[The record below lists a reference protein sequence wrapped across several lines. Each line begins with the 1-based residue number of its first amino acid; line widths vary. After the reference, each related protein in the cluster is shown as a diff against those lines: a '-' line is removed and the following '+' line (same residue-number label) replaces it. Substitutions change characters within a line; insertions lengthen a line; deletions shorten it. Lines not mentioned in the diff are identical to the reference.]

1 MPNIKRIE
9 ELESLI
15 KKYASSYYTG
25 FAEVSDEYFDG
36 LVEELSILNPGS
48 DLFDKPGWGYEPKE
62 KVLHL
67 YDLTIGSL
75 SKIHD
80 ASEIPESFGR
90 HFFISPKLDGLSVV
104 SYYLNGKRI
113 KAVTRGNG
121 KVGQN
126 VTAKMHVISP
136 ITDNAPDERFTGAIR
151 GEVVIECSAWNELV
165 KKYGLEESPSA
176 NPRNYAAGILNRNSI
191 DEDFGYLT
199 YVPYK
204 IIAEDW
210 GHHLSHIDENDAFL
224 CHWNGV
230 RHVDAFADCMTLDEI
245 NWELKSRYD
254 AWCEKYPCDGVVLTS
269 EDISQDESNEKI
281 NVFREVA
288 FKFPAESKKVV
299 VTDVTWGATRTGRM
313 QPRIWFDPISLS
325 GATVQKC
332 TGFNTAFIRDNKINK
347 GTVIEIT
354 RANEVIPHLKKI
366 VSNPATEGLLPT
378 KCPNCGNT
386 DLVWSGDDLICENE
400 NESQLAYRFI
410 TTAAPVDG
418 CGWSLYTEYLDLNEI
433 STLDS
438 LVNFIRLVRLS
449 TEDSVGRI
457 RKQYHKITADKLV
470 KITDKLTYP
479 IDPVSFLVGCN
490 IKGISWNSVSS
501 LLTVYPE
508 FITDIRNR
516 SVDWT
521 KVSSVPG
528 FGYKTVVSLQ
538 KFEERVRQL
547 AEVCLISAP
556 VAKKETELKFKVA
569 ITGSLSM
576 KRSDF
581 ENLLSEKGIFTG
593 SNFKEIKY
601 LITNTPDSTS
611 SKMKK
616 AKDNGVEIISEV
628 DFFER
633 YLK

>member
-1 MPNIKRIE
+1 MPNLNRVE

-25 FAEVSDEYFDG
+25 VAEVPDEYFDG

-48 DLFDKPGWGYEPKE
+48 NLFDKPGWGYEPKE
-62 KVLHL
+62 KVPHL

-90 HFFISPKLDGLSVV
+90 NFFISPKLDGLSVV

-126 VTAKMHVISP
+126 ITAKMHVISP
-136 ITDNAPDERFTGAIR
+136 TTDNAPDERFTGAIR

-199 YVPYK
+199 YIPYK

-210 GHHLSHIDENDAFL
+210 GHHLNHIDENDAFL
-224 CHWNGV
+224 CHWSGV
-230 RHVDAFADCMTLDEI
+230 RHIDAFADHMTLDEI
-245 NWELKSRYD
+245 NWELKSQYD
-254 AWCEKYPCDGVVLTS
+254 AWCEKYPCDGVVIT
-269 EDISQDESNEKI
+269 DYKVTQDESNLKVNI
-281 NVFREVA
+281 FREVA
-288 FKFPAESKKVV
+288 FKFPTESKEVV
-299 VTDVTWGATRTGRM
+299 VTDVTWRATRTGRM
-313 QPRIWFDPISLS
+313 QPRIWFDPVSLS

-332 TGFNTAFIRDNKINK
+332 TGFNAAFIRDSKINK

-366 VSNPATEGLLPT
+366 VSNTATEGLLPT
-378 KCPNCGNT
+378 ECPSCGNV

-400 NESQLAYRFI
+400 NESQLAYRFV
-410 TTAAPVDG
+410 TTVAPVDG
-418 CGWSLYTEYLDLNEI
+418 CGWSLYTEYLRLFEVDSL
-433 STLDS
+433 SS
-438 LVNFIRLVRLS
+438 LVNFIKEIMEHVALNDRLTPSLLGPSTVRKLC
-449 TEDSVGRI
+449 
-457 RKQYHKITADKLV
+457 KITIKLGE
-470 KITDKLTYP
+470 P

-508 FITDIRNR
+508 FIFDIRNR

-538 KFEERVRQL
+538 KFEDRIRQL
-547 AEVCLISAP
+547 AEVCKISAP
-556 VAKKETELKFKVA
+556 VSKKETEVKFKVA

-581 ENLLSEKGIFTG
+581 EKLLSEKGISTG

-601 LITNTPDSTS
+601 LITNSPDSTS

-616 AKDNGVEIISEV
+616 AKDNGVEVISEV

-633 YLK
+633 YLR